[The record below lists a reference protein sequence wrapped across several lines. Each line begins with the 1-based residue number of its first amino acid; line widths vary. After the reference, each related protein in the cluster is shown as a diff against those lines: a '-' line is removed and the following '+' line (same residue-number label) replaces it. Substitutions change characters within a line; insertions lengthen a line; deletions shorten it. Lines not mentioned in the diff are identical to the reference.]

1 MENRLVYICEICQ
14 TVLEEHHCKAQCP
27 NCGRMFDCSDLP
39 LIPANGAVDDAE
51 GEFILRP
58 GANPLDLIPPA
69 AAAGAGAA
77 ARKAGAPEPQPSAD
91 GEDDANIANLP

>member
-69 AAAGAGAA
+69 AAA
-77 ARKAGAPEPQPSAD
+77 RKAGAPEPQPSAD
-91 GEDDANIANLP
+91 GEDDANIADLP